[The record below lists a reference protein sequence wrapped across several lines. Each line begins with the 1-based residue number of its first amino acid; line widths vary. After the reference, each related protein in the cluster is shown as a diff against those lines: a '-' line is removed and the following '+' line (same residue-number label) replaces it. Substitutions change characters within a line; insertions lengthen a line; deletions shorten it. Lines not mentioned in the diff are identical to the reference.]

1 MGEEEVRASL
11 RDAQSCAG
19 GPVVQRL
26 GPGEEDSATR
36 D

>member
-1 MGEEEVRASL
+1 MVGDGL
-11 RDAQSCAG
+11 CDAQSWSG
-19 GPVVQRL
+19 GPVLQRL